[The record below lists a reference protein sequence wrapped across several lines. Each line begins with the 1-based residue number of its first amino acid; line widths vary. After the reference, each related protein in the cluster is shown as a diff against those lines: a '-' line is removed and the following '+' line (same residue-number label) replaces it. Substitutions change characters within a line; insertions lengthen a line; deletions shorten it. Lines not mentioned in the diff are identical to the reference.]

1 MSEVKDRHMCGECK
15 HYWKEKKACV
25 KDVKRGTTYTNID
38 PDLEACSDF
47 EPRGGWQE

>member
-1 MSEVKDRHMCGECK
+1 MSEVKDRHTCKECRHFDKQENCCGKTFWDCEI
-15 HYWKEKKACV
+15 V
-25 KDVKRGTTYTNID
+25 D